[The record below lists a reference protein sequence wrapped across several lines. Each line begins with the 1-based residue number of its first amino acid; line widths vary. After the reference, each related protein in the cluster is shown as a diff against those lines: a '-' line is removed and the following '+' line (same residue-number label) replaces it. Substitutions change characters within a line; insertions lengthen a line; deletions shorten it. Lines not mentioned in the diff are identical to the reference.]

1 MRHLDFEVECC
12 VMKNPSN
19 ACAATEQML
28 NGSTGRG
35 AKYLLELL
43 LADEQD
49 VKLLWK
55 QRAPVHF
62 LGFWLQLKDG
72 WQIAVEND
80 IPYLLGPWRHL
91 SSFRRDV
98 LCDRACSTVD
108 MLDGTN

>member
-1 MRHLDFEVECC
+1 
-12 VMKNPSN
+12 MKNPSN

-55 QRAPVHF
+55 PARPCS
-62 LGFWLQLKDG
+62 L
-72 WQIAVEND
+72 
-80 IPYLLGPWRHL
+80 PWILAAAEGRMAN
-91 SSFRRDV
+91 RCRK
-98 LCDRACSTVD
+98 
-108 MLDGTN
+108 